1 MTFRKIAFGIILSF
15 FLIGCLPATPQADPP
30 PTATATIRP
39 PTPTPAPMPSGD
51 SILTELA
58 WFYKPPLDDND
69 LFMLAHEFGFFILTR
84 GDESERDQLLALG
97 ASRPILQYLRF
108 DSIHAQE
115 NCEARPRRN
124 QVAYQPGDYCRISTE
139 HPDWFLLNREGARI
153 FQSFEDQTYVMMDPG
168 NPGWRAFFLER
179 VRDSQ
184 SDPNWGGV
192 FLDNLEV
199 TFAFRESDGQLPMA
213 YADETSYRAA
223 SQGMLEFLQTE
234 YFRPNQKMLFAN
246 IAARKDDADWM
257 SYLKYLNGAM
267 HEGWA
272 VDWPN
277 RFRDAAEWETQM
289 TLAEETQA
297 AGKFIILVSQGTQA
311 DVDLQ
316 RFAYASY
323 LLVNNGH
330 AAFRYGNSANY
341 RAIWSYSNYFVD
353 LGQPLGPR
361 FRDGVAW
368 RRDFV
373 RGSVMVNPQTHE
385 ASITLQNNF
394 GLPGSDITQPD

>member
-1 MTFRKIAFGIILSF
+1 MKLATRTVCGIIFSF
-15 FLIGCLPATPQADPP
+15 ILTGCLSAAP
-30 PTATATIRP
+30 PTASP
-39 PTPTPAPMPSGD
+39 PTASPPTSTPTAAP
-51 SILTELA
+51 IQTKLA
-58 WFYKPPLDDND
+58 WFYKPPLDDNE
-69 LFMLAHEFGFFILTR
+69 LLSIANNFQIFILTR
-84 GDESERDQLLALG
+84 GDEAERDQLLALG
-97 ASRPILQYLRF
+97 AARPILQYLRF
-108 DSIHAQE
+108 DAIHALE
-115 NCEARPRRN
+115 DCEVRPRRN
-124 QVAYQPGDYCRISTE
+124 QVAYQAGDYCRISRD

-153 FQSFEDQTYVMMDPG
+153 FQFFEDQTYVMMDPG
-168 NPGWRAFFLER
+168 NQGWREFFLER

-199 TFAFRESDGQLPMA
+199 SFAFRESDGQFPLA
-213 YADETSYRAA
+213 YADEASYVAA
-223 SQGMLEFLQTE
+223 SQGMLEFLRRE
-234 YFRPNQKMLFAN
+234 YFQPNQKLLFAN

-257 SYLKYLNGAM
+257 NALTHLDGAM

-277 RFRDAAEWETQM
+277 RFRSADEWEKQM

-311 DVDLQ
+311 DVELQ

-323 LLVNNGH
+323 LLVNNGR

-341 RAIWSYSNYFVD
+341 REAWFYSNYYFD

-361 FRDGVAW
+361 YRDGDAW
-368 RRDFV
+368 RRAFAN
-373 RGSVMVNPQTHE
+373 GNVMVNPETHE
-385 ASITLQNNF
+385 ASITIKQ
-394 GLPGSDITQPD
+394 